1 MGEIK
6 LMVKRT
12 CEDILKFG
20 TLEGGRPPSQ
30 ENPLQSFY
38 TMFIY
43 VHICEGLCLMQGH
56 FRTIW
61 DA

>member
-1 MGEIK
+1 
-6 LMVKRT
+6 MVKRT
-12 CEDILKFG
+12 SEDILKFG

-43 VHICEGLCLMQGH
+43 VYICGSDV
-56 FRTIW
+56 R
-61 DA
+61 